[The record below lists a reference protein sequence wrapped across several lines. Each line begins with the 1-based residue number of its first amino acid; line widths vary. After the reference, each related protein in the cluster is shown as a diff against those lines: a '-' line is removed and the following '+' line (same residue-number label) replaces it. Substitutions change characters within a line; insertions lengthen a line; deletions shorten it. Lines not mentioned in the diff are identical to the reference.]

1 MLTDKGYEVDVNP
14 EDKILS
20 KEELLTALKAK
31 PYNAVLSLLTDKING
46 EVMDAVPSAKIF
58 ANYAIGFDNI
68 NLDDAKTRDVSITNT
83 PGDLTN
89 AVAEHTFA
97 LMLAVAKHI
106 PQADAFVRAGKYHG
120 WDGMMFWGQEL
131 DGKVLGLLG
140 AGRIGSKVAEHAKAM
155 GMTVIYY
162 DVKRNE
168 LTEQA
173 TGAEFRATPE
183 EVLKEADVIS
193 VHVPLLDSTR
203 HLINAERLAMMK
215 PTAILLNT
223 SRGPVVDEAA
233 LVEALK
239 NKTIWGAGIDVY
251 ENEPELAAGLVDLD
265 NVVLT
270 PHTASATP
278 GARNEMATLA
288 AQNII
293 DFLEGN
299 EPKNLVKS

>member
-1 MLTDKGYEVDVNP
+1 MLQDKGYEVDVNP

-20 KEELLTALKAK
+20 KEELVAAISAK
-31 PYNAVLSLLTDKING
+31 PYDAVLPLLTDKIDG
-46 EVMDAVPSAKIF
+46 AVMDACPTAKIF

-68 NLDDAKTRDVSITNT
+68 NLEDAKVRGVAITNT
-83 PGDLTN
+83 PGNLAN
-89 AVAEHTFA
+89 SVAEHTFA

-106 PQADAFVRAGKYHG
+106 PQADAFVRAGKYKG

-131 DGKVLGLLG
+131 NGKVLGLLG
-140 AGRIGSKVAEHAKAM
+140 AGRIGSLVATHAKAM

-168 LTEQA
+168 QTEQA

-183 EVLKEADVIS
+183 EVLKEADVVSI
-193 VHVPLLDSTR
+193 HVPLLPTTQ
-203 HLINAERLAMMK
+203 HLINKERLAMMK

-223 SRGPVVDEAA
+223 SRGPVVDEVA

-239 NKTIWGAGIDVY
+239 NKVIWGAGVDVY
-251 ENEPELAAGLVDLD
+251 ENEPTLAAGLVDLG

-278 GARNEMATLA
+278 SARNEMATLA

-293 DFLEGN
+293 DFLEGG
-299 EPKNLVKS
+299 EPKNLVK

>member
-14 EDKILS
+14 EDRILS
-20 KEELLTALKAK
+20 KEELVAAISAK
-31 PYNAVLSLLTDKING
+31 PYDAVLPLLTDKIDG
-46 EVMDAVPSAKIF
+46 AVMDACPTAKIF

-68 NLDDAKTRDVSITNT
+68 NLDDAKARGVAITNT
-83 PGDLTN
+83 PGNLAN
-89 AVAEHTFA
+89 SVAEHTFA
-97 LMLAVAKHI
+97 LILAVAKHI

-131 DGKVLGLLG
+131 NGKVLGLLG
-140 AGRIGSKVAEHAKAM
+140 AGRIGSLVATHAKAM
-155 GMTVIYY
+155 GMTTIYY

-168 LTEQA
+168 QTEQA

-183 EVLKEADVIS
+183 EVLKEADIIS
-193 VHVPLLDSTR
+193 IHVPLLPTTH
-203 HLINAERLAMMK
+203 HLINKERLAMMK
-215 PTAILLNT
+215 PNAILINT

-239 NKTIWGAGIDVY
+239 NKVIWGAGIDVY
-251 ENEPELAAGLVDLD
+251 ENEPALTPGLTELD
-265 NVVLT
+265 NIVLT

-293 DFLEGN
+293 DFLEGG
-299 EPKNLVKS
+299 EPKNLVKG